1 VQSQTIHK
9 IESLLLRS
17 VQSIGVG
24 GDNFWGVRRMFW
36 PNFPKCARKLFVR
49 QTFPDKFFCSSWL
62 LINSH
67 KLKHEVTPKKQF
79 VDFMYIQCVFYD
91 IINFYLRAQKQK
103 CLISL
108 ILLKNVGTSVS
119 KFFEILPD
127 FSTNQTLLRVHPQ
140 FLHHW
145 SKVLFKLFGTKETLY
160 ATYNFSKFFYSFP
173 IAVFW

>member
-1 VQSQTIHK
+1 
-9 IESLLLRS
+9 
-17 VQSIGVG
+17 
-24 GDNFWGVRRMFW
+24 MFW
-36 PNFPKCARKLFVR
+36 PNFPKCARKLFMR

-127 FSTNQTLLRVHPQ
+127 FSTNQTLLRVRPQ
-140 FLHHW
+140 LPHHW
-145 SKVLFKLFGTKETLY
+145 SKVLFKLSGTKETLY
-160 ATYNFSKFFYSFP
+160 ATYNFSKFFLQFSNRSLLVIFHLRHLHCCQFFNDS
-173 IAVFW
+173 VFVSIGRKTMLF